1 MKDSPET
8 VLFAKLEDSMKL
20 FYSSK
25 SLKNQISYNF
35 GMTQTLNIPK
45 LISRKICV
53 YFIIGQIIYHSNL
66 GSTSTPTI
74 FCNQISGFFFV
85 RLLKNI
91 FFFEIEIWL
100 SLVIH
105 QNFLK
110 ACMLATHRVEISW
123 FFYQSDF
130 TWNKFRGRYFW
141 CHPRAHMV
149 LSLCKIC

>member
-53 YFIIGQIIYHSNL
+53 YFIIGQIIYHSKPRKYVNTNNFL
-66 GSTSTPTI
+66 QPN
-74 FCNQISGFFFV
+74 FRLFFV
-85 RLLKNI
+85 RLLNFFLWNWNMVQPSYSSKPPKKHAYFLHFFSHTRKNVCDTQCGNVTI
-91 FFFEIEIWL
+91 FL
-100 SLVIH
+100 SSRFYV
-105 QNFLK
+105 K
-110 ACMLATHRVEISW
+110 SIS
-123 FFYQSDF
+123 
-130 TWNKFRGRYFW
+130 
-141 CHPRAHMV
+141 
-149 LSLCKIC
+149 